1 MKIAVVGSPKS
12 GKTTFSNSM
21 DGNIKHTDD
30 LISLGW
36 SEVSENASYWFDDDA
51 VNVIEGVAVA
61 RALRKWLARN
71 KSGKPVDKIIF
82 LINPPFQK
90 LSDGQLRMAKGIVTV
105 WDGIV
110 GELLSRG
117 VVIEKKCLTQPAPD
131 AGESAPLQALSTPE
145 HSASSQNLS
154 TPTQRG

>member
-21 DGNIKHTDD
+21 DGNVKHTDD

-36 SEVSENASYWFDDDA
+36 SEVSKNASYWFDDDA
-51 VNVIEGVAVA
+51 VNVVEGVAVA
-61 RALRKWLARN
+61 RALRKWLSRN

-117 VVIEKKCLTQPAPD
+117 VVIEKKCLTKPAPD
-131 AGESAPLQALSTPE
+131 ARDSAASG
-145 HSASSQNLS
+145 SIVNASSESTSQGLS
-154 TPTQRG
+154 